1 MVISVSY
8 HDTVTKLQEVS
19 HEPAGPFDRY
29 DWYALLQDYG
39 TRPVIALG
47 ESEYRRVAL
56 PLMEGPNGL
65 ESLSNWFTFS
75 WRIWGSNDE
84 WADETLRA
92 IARDLRKR
100 TRRIDL
106 RLVPGEDNC
115 VDRLQ
120 SAFRSAGWMV
130 FRKPCDENHILYVD
144 GRSFAEYWS
153 YRSGQMRTTLKRK
166 GKKVDIEIDT
176 VFHEDNW
183 RIYQDIYAKSWKPSE
198 EREDLLE
205 AFARREGELGHLR
218 LGIAR
223 ADGKPVAAQFWTV
236 EKGTAYIHKLA
247 HIEEANPLS
256 AGTTLTAAMFEHVID
271 TDKVTLVD
279 FGTGTDAYKS
289 DWMEHR
295 RPRYALTCLD
305 WRQPSSWGAIIKQS
319 IRRLAP
325 QKLRS

>member
-29 DWYALLQDYG
+29 DWYMLLQDYG

-47 ESEYRRVAL
+47 EGQYRQVAL

-65 ESLSNWFTFS
+65 ESMSNWFTFS

-166 GKKVDIEIDT
+166 GKKVEIEIGT
-176 VFHEDNW
+176 KFQEDHW
-183 RIYQDIYAKSWKPSE
+183 RIYRDIYAKSWKPSE
-198 EREDLLE
+198 ERGDLLE
-205 AFARREGELGHLR
+205 AFARREFGYSGAMGDCQQLVLGRGRIVGHALS
-218 LGIAR
+218 LGFLPVSPIALQHER
-223 ADGKPVAAQFWTV
+223 QERYG
-236 EKGTAYIHKLA
+236 
-247 HIEEANPLS
+247 S
-256 AGTTLTAAMFEHVID
+256 AGGRCV
-271 TDKVTLVD
+271 
-279 FGTGTDAYKS
+279 
-289 DWMEHR
+289 
-295 RPRYALTCLD
+295 
-305 WRQPSSWGAIIKQS
+305 
-319 IRRLAP
+319 LAV
-325 QKLRS
+325 